1 MLNIHQNDP
10 VPLPAVARCARLLTD
25 KELTVAFAESATGG
39 RLCAE
44 FTLAPNAG
52 AFLKG
57 SIVCYDACIKHTLL
71 GVPMAVIERHT
82 AESSEVTRLLAL
94 GLRNWIDAD
103 IYIAVT
109 GLTHPGGSE
118 SAAKP
123 VGTMFI
129 HLLDSRGEV
138 SLRKTFEGSPETIV
152 LQTVSEIANYLIR
165 HF

>member
-1 MLNIHQNDP
+1 MRKVYENDP
-10 VPLPAVARCARLLTD
+10 VHLPEVVRCARLLAD
-25 KELTVAFAESATGG
+25 KGLTVAFAESATGG

-57 SIVCYDACIKHTLL
+57 SIVCYDACIKHALL

-94 GLRNWIDAD
+94 GLRNCIDAD

-138 SLRKTFEGSPETIV
+138 SLRKTFEGNPETIV
-152 LQTVSEIANYLIR
+152 LQTISEIANHLIR